1 MSDMHPV
8 PERVSAG
15 STSPIQTLDD
25 YRAWWQRA
33 AQDPD
38 GTWLDVTREHVHWRT
53 PPTRG
58 LEGGY
63 RTVADA
69 PFQWFSDGGVAFY
82 FLAKR
87 VT

>member
-38 GTWLDVTREHVHWRT
+38 GTWLELSERATLT
-53 PPTRG
+53 GG
-58 LEGGY
+58 L
-63 RTVADA
+63 
-69 PFQWFSDGGVAFY
+69 
-82 FLAKR
+82 KR
-87 VT
+87 RP